1 MTDVDLQKLIAEMIA
16 SLRAERERLE
26 DAIESL
32 VKLQHDSP
40 LDQIEH
46 KRGRKAMAPE
56 ERAEVS
62 KRMRRYWDSRK
73 KKSEGSHGT
82 TGSDD

>member
-1 MTDVDLQKLIAEMIA
+1 MTDVDLQKLIAEMLDN
-16 SLRAERERLE
+16 LRAERERLE
-26 DAIESL
+26 AAIDSL

-46 KRGRKAMAPE
+46 KRGRKSMSQD
-56 ERAEVS
+56 ERTAVS

-73 KKSEGSHGT
+73 KKSEGSYGT